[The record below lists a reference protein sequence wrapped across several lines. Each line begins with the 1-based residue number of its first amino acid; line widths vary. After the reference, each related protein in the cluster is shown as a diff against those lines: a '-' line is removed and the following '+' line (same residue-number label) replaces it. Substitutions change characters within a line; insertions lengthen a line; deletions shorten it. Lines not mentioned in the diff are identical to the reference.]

1 MFLVYEIKGFERF
14 LISKSLLKQF
24 SETSDLWRGGLEIKP
39 FYKLFPNRLFGQKMF
54 SNCGYVEFEIIL
66 MKTFCNWFLQ
76 DFSSQVVLKFCLNNE
91 GGWVAKL
98 LNSRVDRVF
107 EKQGKI
113 NASLENEIFWKPL
126 FYKSNA
132 PYFLND
138 FKLKYFES
146 HFSFEDKGLLPFY
159 LSQTKLVLKM
169 FWNHFLF
176 EKVKLSQ
183 SNFVFGNLSLNKT
196 FEARFLES
204 SFWFCWNFGKE
215 FGS

>member
-1 MFLVYEIKGFERF
+1 MKSKVLKGFW
-14 LISKSLLKQF
+14 SLNLFWNNFRKHMTF
-24 SETSDLWRGGLEIKP
+24 EEGVLEIKP

-66 MKTFCNWFLQ
+66 MKMFCNWFLQ

-132 PYFLND
+132 PYF
-138 FKLKYFES
+138 FEW
-146 HFSFEDKGLLPFY
+146 FQIEILWIPF
-159 LSQTKLVLKM
+159 
-169 FWNHFLF
+169 
-176 EKVKLSQ
+176 
-183 SNFVFGNLSLNKT
+183 
-196 FEARFLES
+196 
-204 SFWFCWNFGKE
+204 
-215 FGS
+215 

>member
-1 MFLVYEIKGFERF
+1 
-14 LISKSLLKQF
+14 
-24 SETSDLWRGGLEIKP
+24 
-39 FYKLFPNRLFGQKMF
+39 MF
-54 SNCGYVEFEIIL
+54 SNCWYVEFEIIL

-76 DFSSQVVLKFCLNNE
+76 DFSSQVVLKFYLNNE

-98 LNSRVDRVF
+98 LKSRVDRVF

-113 NASLENEIFWKPL
+113 NASFENEIFWKPL

-138 FKLKYFES
+138 FKLKYFEP

-183 SNFVFGNLSLNKT
+183 SNFVFGNLFLNKT
-196 FEARFLES
+196 FEARFWRAHFGFAEILERNLALKLKS
-204 SFWFCWNFGKE
+204 KAFKTKLCQRFWFKDVLLIEKQNLYFSEVKL
-215 FGS
+215 